1 LTVQTLSNI
10 TLDRSTPVTPQ
21 LSHLVSIIY
30 GHIVISYNSILP
42 KQVLKTLSP
51 MGTICD
57 ENDIVEAR
65 SVTGEVL
72 HVDSGAH
79 TGKW

>member
-1 LTVQTLSNI
+1 
-10 TLDRSTPVTPQ
+10 
-21 LSHLVSIIY
+21 
-30 GHIVISYNSILP
+30 VISYNSILP